1 MILKGLPSNKEERH
15 AKLTVMG
22 VVVSEVSVLIREAE
36 GYRRKNYD

>member
-1 MILKGLPSNKEERH
+1 MILKGLPSNREERH
-15 AKLTVMG
+15 TQVTVMG